1 MNENSIIDHTTLFSP
16 VSGLGDV
23 VKPLVLAFY
32 KSQEDLA
39 VDREDYEQAAL
50 WRDAPL
56 SETPIKIQPEED
68 HFKIIKDNTKI

>member
-1 MNENSIIDHTTLFSP
+1 MNENTIIDRTTLVSP
-16 VSGLGDV
+16 VSGLVGE

-56 SETPIKIQPEED
+56 SETPIKIRPEED
-68 HFKIIKDNTKI
+68 HFRIV